1 MVSVIGIDIGGT
13 SIRGALVTRSGKGSH
28 FTRVLV
34 GRNRQ
39 PRQIIRILESLVRT
53 LEKSAPGQ
61 LSLRPRRGP
70 FGVGVGVPG
79 IVSPSSGRVFAS
91 PHFSAWKNFDIR
103 RQLSARLRTP
113 VVIDNDAN
121 MAARGEHWLGAARK
135 WDSFLMLTLGTG
147 IGGAMMIDKKIVHG
161 TSGFTGEFGHLV
173 IETEGPPCAC
183 GSRGCL
189 ETFFSATAALR
200 LIREELRA
208 EKKRDHKMWRS
219 ILAGEGALAG
229 YRLAAFAKKGNRSAR
244 EIYTRMGTFLGIGL
258 ASLVNV
264 TGIQKIVLGGGLMGA
279 KGLFLPSTLRE
290 MKRRTYKKTAAG
302 IEVVAA
308 QLEDSA
314 GIFGAARAALDR

>member
-1 MVSVIGIDIGGT
+1 MVPVIGIDIGGT
-13 SIRGALVTRSGKGSH
+13 SIRGALVTRSGKGTH
-28 FTRVLV
+28 VRRILV

-39 PRQIIRILESLVRT
+39 PRQIIATLSDLVRT
-53 LEKSAPGQ
+53 LEKTAPSR
-61 LSLRPRRGP
+61 LPLRPRRGP
-70 FGVGVGVPG
+70 FAIGMGVPG
-79 IVSPSSGRVFAS
+79 IVSSSSGLVFSS
-91 PHFSAWKNFDIR
+91 PHFPQWKNFDIR
-103 RQLSARLRTP
+103 RQLAARLRMP

-147 IGGAMMIDKKIVHG
+147 IGGAIMIDGKIVHG

-173 IETEGPPCAC
+173 IEADGPRCAC

-200 LIREELRA
+200 LIREELWA
-208 EKKRDHKMWRS
+208 GKKRDHKMWRA
-219 ILAGEGALAG
+219 ILAGGGALAG
-229 YRLAAFAKKGNRSAR
+229 YRLAAFARRGNRSAR
-244 EIYTRMGTFLGIGL
+244 ELYARMGTFLGIGL

-279 KGLFLPSTLRE
+279 KQFFLPFAIRE

-308 QLEDSA
+308 QLGDSA
-314 GIFGAARAALDR
+314 GLFGAARAAFDR